1 MRTVIQ
7 RVTEA
12 RVRVDNVVVGEIGGG
27 LLLLVGVAHGDGP
40 EDVFA
45 LVRKVAGL
53 RIFADDDS
61 KMNLSVADTGGS
73 VLVVSQFT
81 LQADPRKGRRP
92 SFTRAAGPHEA
103 APLIDAICSGLQ
115 ELDIAVAAGVFG
127 ADMQVEL
134 ANDGPVTIILDIVD
148 GQVV

>member
-7 RVTEA
+7 RVTAA
-12 RVRVDNVVVGEIGGG
+12 RVHVDNVVVGEIRGG

-40 EDVFA
+40 DDA
-45 LVRKVAGL
+45 ATLVRKVAGL

-61 KMNLSVADTGGS
+61 KMNLSVQDTGGS

-81 LQADPRKGRRP
+81 LQANSRKGRRP
-92 SFTRAAGPHEA
+92 SFADAAAPHDA
-103 APLIDAICSGLQ
+103 APLVDAICSGLRQ
-115 ELDIAVAAGVFG
+115 LDIAVATGVFG
-127 ADMQVEL
+127 EEMQVEL
-134 ANDGPVTIILDIVD
+134 LNDGPVTIILDIVD